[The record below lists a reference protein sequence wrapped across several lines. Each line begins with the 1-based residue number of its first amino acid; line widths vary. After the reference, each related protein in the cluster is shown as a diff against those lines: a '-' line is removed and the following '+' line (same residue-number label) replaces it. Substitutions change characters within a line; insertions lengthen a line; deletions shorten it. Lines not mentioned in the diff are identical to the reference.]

1 MDTVFPMAGRRRR
14 NRWWRY
20 GKWAAWAL
28 VVFLIL
34 DGAYLYSIWPDWTA
48 LGRGSVPR
56 SVFMERYAEGL
67 RDDPQRPPLRWQPV
81 PFNHIPRHLRHAA
94 VAAEDARFFEH
105 GGIDL
110 LALRDAMRYNLDHL
124 DLKYG
129 GSTISQQ
136 TVKNLFL
143 SPSRNPLRKWHELV
157 LTLGMELNI
166 SKQRILELYLN
177 IAEFGEG
184 IYGVEAAAQYY
195 WQRPASALTEWQA
208 AQLAATLPS
217 PRRHNP
223 ATATRQFLRRARR
236 IYRFMRVQV
245 YDHPAG

>member
-1 MDTVFPMAGRRRR
+1 MAGRRKR
-14 NRWWRY
+14 NKWWRR
-20 GKWAAWAL
+20 GIWAL
-28 VVFLIL
+28 RALLAFLIL
-34 DGAYLYSIWPDWTA
+34 DAAYLYAIWPDWDT
-48 LGRGSVPR
+48 LGRGAIPR
-56 SVFMERYAEGL
+56 SVFIERYSAQASA
-67 RDDPQRPPLRWQPV
+67 DPTLPPLRWRPV

-105 GGIDL
+105 GGIDI
-110 LALRDAMRYNLDHL
+110 LALRDAMAYNLDHM

-157 LTLGMELNI
+157 LTLGMEWRI
-166 SKQRILELYLN
+166 SKRRILEIYLN

-223 ATATRQFLRRARR
+223 ATRTRQFLKRARR
-236 IYRFMRVQV
+236 IQRFMRRQI
-245 YDHPAG
+245 YDHPGG